1 MSGKSV
7 RVYGLQV
14 VQGLVERKPHCLVR
28 LWVRSGEDNPRL
40 RELLAAA
47 ADIDAAVERCGADA
61 LQRLAGSSRHQG
73 AVAEIR
79 PDNIHA
85 ENELET
91 LLAAAGN
98 QPLLL
103 ALDGVQD
110 PHNLGAC
117 LRSAAAAGVDLVLLP
132 RDRSADLS
140 GAARRAAAGAAEL
153 LPVVR
158 VGNLARSLRR
168 LKKAGIWLAG
178 AAEQAPSSIHEQD
191 LTGPL
196 ALVVG
201 AEGDGLRRLTADLC
215 DYLVSIPAVGSL
227 RSLNVSV
234 ATGVCL
240 FEIRRQRRL
249 GGPGDHVT

>member
-1 MSGKSV
+1 MRVSAKSV

-14 VQGLVERKPHCLVR
+14 VKGVLEHKPHCVVR
-28 LWVRSGEDNPRL
+28 LWVRSGEDNPRV
-40 RELLAAA
+40 RSLLATAA
-47 ADIDAAVERCGADA
+47 NTDAALERCGNEA

-85 ENELET
+85 ENELEA
-91 LLAAAGN
+91 LLDGAGD
-98 QPLLL
+98 QPLVL

-153 LPVVR
+153 LPIVR
-158 VGNLARSLRR
+158 VANLARSLRR
-168 LKKAGIWLAG
+168 LKKAGIWIAG
-178 AAEQAPSSIHEQD
+178 AAEQAPVSIHEQD

-201 AEGDGLRRLTADLC
+201 AEGGGLRRLTAEVC
-215 DYLVSIPAVGSL
+215 DYLVSIPAAGSL
-227 RSLNVSV
+227 HSLNVSV
-234 ATGVCL
+234 AAGVCL
-240 FEIRRQRRL
+240 FEILRQRR
-249 GGPGDHVT
+249 